1 MKKVLNK
8 YKYLIL
14 IGLFALVCT
23 IDTVYAKTIVDFN
36 ICEFRSTLQLLKLI
50 GIVINIVKIILPL
63 LLIFMCIKEAFKA
76 VISAKQD
83 DLVQMLP
90 KFFKRFLAA
99 AIVFFIP
106 GIVNYA
112 VDYLVE
118 FDDKDFKEC
127 TTCLFEPDSCTIPD
141 KDPVLYEE

>member
-1 MKKVLNK
+1 MKNILNK

-99 AIVFFIP
+99 AIIFFIP

>member
-1 MKKVLNK
+1 MKNILNK
-8 YKYLIL
+8 YKYVIL
-14 IGLFALVCT
+14 IGLFTIVCT

-36 ICEFRSTLQLLKLI
+36 ICEFRATLQLLKLI
-50 GIVINIVKIILPL
+50 GIVINIVKILLPL

-99 AIVFFIP
+99 AIIFFIP

>member
-1 MKKVLNK
+1 MKNILNK
-8 YKYLIL
+8 YKYVIL
-14 IGLFALVCT
+14 IGLFAIVCT

-36 ICEFRSTLQLLKLI
+36 ICEFRATLQLLKLI
-50 GIVINIVKIILPL
+50 GIVINIVKILLPL

-99 AIVFFIP
+99 TIIFFIP

>member
-1 MKKVLNK
+1 MKKLFNK
-8 YKYLIL
+8 YKYIIL
-14 IGLFALVCT
+14 IGLFAIVCT
-23 IDTVYAKTIVDFN
+23 VDTVYAKTIVDFN

-50 GIVINIVKIILPL
+50 GIVVNIVKILLPL

-76 VISAKQD
+76 VVSGKQD
-83 DLVQMLP
+83 DMVGMLP
-90 KFFKRFLAA
+90 KFFKRFIAA
-99 AIVFFIP
+99 AIIFFIP

>member
-1 MKKVLNK
+1 MKNILNK
-8 YKYLIL
+8 YKYVIL
-14 IGLFALVCT
+14 IGLFAIVCT

-36 ICEFRSTLQLLKLI
+36 ICEFRATLQLLKLI

-63 LLIFMCIKEAFKA
+63 LLIFMCIKEAFKT

-99 AIVFFIP
+99 AIIFFIP

-141 KDPVLYEE
+141 KDPELYKE

>member
-1 MKKVLNK
+1 MKNILNK
-8 YKYLIL
+8 YKYVIL
-14 IGLFALVCT
+14 IGLFAIVCT

-36 ICEFRSTLQLLKLI
+36 ICEFRATLQLLKLI
-50 GIVINIVKIILPL
+50 GIVINIVKILLPL

-99 AIVFFIP
+99 TIIFFIP

-112 VDYLVE
+112 VDNFVE

>member
-1 MKKVLNK
+1 MKNILNK
-8 YKYLIL
+8 YKYVIL
-14 IGLFALVCT
+14 IGLFAIVCT

-36 ICEFRSTLQLLKLI
+36 ICEFRATLQLLKLI
-50 GIVINIVKIILPL
+50 GIVINIVKILLPL

-99 AIVFFIP
+99 AIIFFIP

>member
-1 MKKVLNK
+1 MKNILNK
-8 YKYLIL
+8 YKYVIL
-14 IGLFALVCT
+14 IGLFAIVCT

-36 ICEFRSTLQLLKLI
+36 ICEFRATLQLLKLI
-50 GIVINIVKIILPL
+50 GIVINIVKILLPL

-99 AIVFFIP
+99 AIIFFIP

-112 VDYLVE
+112 VDNFVE